1 MKEIWQ
7 SLIMEEFLATAN
19 SFVEIDTRPQLY
31 SNRWCRNDAMYSLTT
46 IESLIKKT
54 RTAIKISIMTLSK
67 FVVLES
73 IINTSSFIIYKK
85 LLIVVEQIQ

>member
-1 MKEIWQ
+1 MKKISQ
-7 SLIMEEFLATAN
+7 SLIMDEFLATAN

-67 FVVLES
+67 FVDFVFLS
-73 IINTSSFIIYKK
+73 Q
-85 LLIVVEQIQ
+85 LLIPQVSLFTKNY